1 MTRLTMPHRLIAL
14 AVLLAPLQSFAQDT
28 TSPDAA
34 TDATNRAATA
44 DTRAYEESIAA
55 AEARGGAY
63 SADLAETLLG
73 LGLALQSQDRHPEAI
88 ENLKR
93 GVHLTRI
100 NNGLYSTAQI
110 PLLLAE
116 INSHMALGDYA
127 EVDQRQ
133 AYLYR
138 VQMKS
143 SGEDGTLA
151 DAYMQQA
158 NWQYSAYQLGLGDYN
173 FSRLM
178 NMWDL
183 YRSALEERSRQDGE
197 DALTL
202 LPPLQGMLRTLYLMS
217 AYEFPQSFQVA
228 NEDITTRSNLHRFNA
243 YKSQAFERGN
253 TVIAYMRAV
262 EEANGRDY
270 DAARAQIL
278 LGNWN
283 LLHGK
288 RGAAWQAYGQAET
301 ELTPELVA
309 QYNGVSPLTGPVAL
323 PESAELRA
331 LPPAVPKDE
340 GDILL
345 EFGITATGKVVDL
358 ERLDE
363 NEELDGKAN
372 RLMRQLRRTRF
383 RPKFEAGEPVATQS
397 IIRAYDIQ

>member
-1 MTRLTMPHRLIAL
+1 MIRLTMPHRLITL
-14 AVLLAPLQSFAQDT
+14 AVLLVPLPSFAQDT
-28 TSPDAA
+28 TAPGAA
-34 TDATNRAATA
+34 TRGAEA
-44 DTRAYEESIAA
+44 DTRAFEQSIAA

-63 SADLAETLLG
+63 SADLSETLLG

-88 ENLKR
+88 EHLKR

-100 NNGLYSTAQI
+100 NNGLYSSAQI

-138 VQMKS
+138 VQKKT
-143 SGEDGTLA
+143 SGKDGTLA

-158 NWQYSAYQLGLGDYN
+158 NWQYNAFQLGLGDYN

-183 YRSALEERSRQDGE
+183 YRSALEERSRQDGD
-197 DALTL
+197 DAPTL
-202 LPPLQGMLRTLYLMS
+202 LPPLEGMLRTLYLIS

-228 NEDITTRSNLHRFNA
+228 NEDLSTRSDLNRFNA

-253 TVIAYMRAV
+253 TVIAYIRAV
-262 EEANGRDY
+262 QEANGRDY
-270 DAARAQIL
+270 EAAQAQIL

-288 RGAAWQAYGQAET
+288 RGAAWQAYGQAEM

-309 QYNGVSPLTGPVAL
+309 QHNGVSPFFEPVAL
-323 PESAELRA
+323 PESAQLRA
-331 LPPAVPKDE
+331 LPPAVPQDE

-397 IIRAYDIQ
+397 VVRAYDIQ